1 MQRLNYTGASACTGD
16 TGVSTEQLTTD
27 GSTTTSGP
35 RPRPLRGFVVAN
47 ASPTDS
53 NDGMATE
60 DPTATVTGYADH
72 MREAQKPHG
81 GRRTGETVTAEA
93 GSAHNS
99 CDSTDPFRAIRLLL
113 FSAAAVRN
121 TPALNHWPLQHDG
134 DPPDSDP
141 TPEQCPARSV
151 TVVVTMLVVRAALRE
166 GHTSS
171 KCHSEDRCDSASVGL
186 SARKAERGNP

>member
-72 MREAQKPHG
+72 MREAQKPRG
-81 GRRTGETVTAEA
+81 GRRTGETVVVEA

-99 CDSTDPFRAIRLLL
+99 CDSTDPFMAIRLLL
-113 FSAAAVRN
+113 WFNPIPRN
-121 TPALNHWPLQHDG
+121 ADHQRHFG
-134 DPPDSDP
+134 S
-141 TPEQCPARSV
+141 RSQIWSNLWG
-151 TVVVTMLVVRAALRE
+151 VVSTLEEA
-166 GHTSS
+166 
-171 KCHSEDRCDSASVGL
+171 
-186 SARKAERGNP
+186 